1 MSSPTKEE
9 LILSEE
15 LQQYL
20 INANDRDFDGDSFVL
35 FESHDGEERR
45 RKVLE
50 KLSRIVC
57 DWASEVAAMRHIS
70 FDYPQSFCTY
80 IGSQQYGMESRE
92 NDRVI
97 PSMTSNAPVPH
108 HGGVQLRLF
117 GSSRLGVINSESDID
132 LLVISPSFLTLHD
145 FFTTFCEKLMR
156 RIGNPGDIETISAIP
171 DAYTPVIKLTMDS
184 IAVDMIFASLL
195 YNQLP
200 PHIDLI
206 DLRWLRGLDDQT
218 VRSLNGARVAEW
230 ICRLVPNLS
239 TYSITLRVVK
249 HWARRRGI
257 YSSILGFLGG
267 VNFAIL
273 VGYICQLYVNA
284 CPFTLL
290 QRFFAVYVKWKWPT
304 AVIMHKFEDMQFKDS
319 GGRYLAVWN
328 PKVNPKD
335 ASHLMP
341 IITPAYPAMN
351 SAYNVSY
358 PQFRFIQEELRR
370 AYAITQKF
378 PSSPTAQLDSL
389 FESSMQDFIR
399 KYRRY
404 VQIDVSAASAIDHR
418 NWFGWVESR
427 LRVLI
432 LSLEQPPLMMC
443 HPIAN
448 CFHRHYA
455 DTTMEEVYR
464 ISSGN
469 ANNHE
474 NTGAANSPSPSAA
487 DVDAAGVRTP
497 NKAPLN
503 GLQSVTVHAS
513 SSSSSSSG
521 PTTPRKT
528 QQTIFVSSFFI
539 GLSFQTDVLYM
550 NITMT
555 VGEFLSKINAWY
567 LKKEDMDIRITVLK
581 PEELPQFVFETHS
594 KPSNS
599 KSCTPKNKTLHSGSS
614 TVIFS
619 PSTLQDRVEI
629 TSSPVSSRSSSGGR
643 ANGGRGGLAGE
654 RGGKRRGDSLEAAH
668 YDLLPHDKS
677 SSQMPPAPP
686 APVYIQQQQ
695 PFDPSAPAP
704 VPVLVPYTIVSPHSD
719 LHVATMLPSNMHP
732 SAIGNSLQ
740 NSSNTELQKAMPV
753 VGLSSSEPA
762 SPHGVGC
769 SCSECSINIV

>member
-1 MSSPTKEE
+1 MD
-9 LILSEE
+9 
-15 LQQYL
+15 
-20 INANDRDFDGDSFVL
+20 N
-35 FESHDGEERR
+35 
-45 RKVLE
+45 
-50 KLSRIVC
+50 
-57 DWASEVAAMRHIS
+57 
-70 FDYPQSFCTY
+70 
-80 IGSQQYGMESRE
+80 RE

-132 LLVISPSFLTLHD
+132 LLVIAPSFLTRHD

-156 RIGNPGDIETISAIP
+156 RIGNPGDIDAISAIP
-171 DAYTPVIKLTMDS
+171 DAYTPVIKLTMDN
-184 IAVDMIFASLL
+184 IAVDMIFASLQ

-239 TYSITLRVVK
+239 TYSMTLRIVK

-273 VGYICQLYVNA
+273 VGYVCQLYVNA

-335 ASHLMP
+335 ATHLMP

-358 PQFRFIQEELRR
+358 PQFRFIQDELRR
-370 AYAITQKF
+370 AFTITQNF
-378 PSSPTAQLDSL
+378 PSNPTAQLDSL
-389 FESSMQDFIR
+389 FESSMQDFFR
-399 KYRRY
+399 KYPRY
-404 VQIDVSAASAIDHR
+404 VQIDISAASAIDHR

-427 LRVLI
+427 LRLLI

-455 DTTMEEVYR
+455 DTTVEEFFR
-464 ISSGN
+464 SSSAG
-469 ANNHE
+469 ANSNK
-474 NTGAANSPSPSAA
+474 NTGAASDQTPSAA
-487 DVDAAGVRTP
+487 DAMSTLGATGVQTP
-497 NKAPLN
+497 SKAPLN
-503 GLQSVTVHAS
+503 GTQSVLAS
-513 SSSSSSSG
+513 STSSSG
-521 PTTPRKT
+521 PTPPGKGKS
-528 QQTIFVSSFFI
+528 IFVSSFFI
-539 GLSFQTDVLYM
+539 ALSFQKDVSYL
-550 NITMT
+550 NISMT
-555 VGEFLSKINAWY
+555 VGDFLSKINAWY
-567 LKKEDMDIRITVLK
+567 MKKEDMDIRISVLK
-581 PEELPQFVFETHS
+581 AEELPPFVFESHS

-599 KSCTPKNKTLHSGSS
+599 KSCTPKHKTLKSGSP
-614 TVIFS
+614 VLFS
-619 PSTLQDRVEI
+619 PSTLQDRVEN
-629 TSSPVSSRSSSGGR
+629 TSSPVSLRSGRGGGGG
-643 ANGGRGGLAGE
+643 ASGGRGGEFPVLKSLVGGE
-654 RGGKRRGDSLEAAH
+654 RGGKRRGDGLEN
-668 YDLLPHDKS
+668 

-686 APVYIQQQQ
+686 APVHIQQ
-695 PFDPSAPAP
+695 PFDPSVL
-704 VPVLVPYTIVSPHSD
+704 VPVPYTIVSPHPD
-719 LHVATMLPSNMHP
+719 LTIATLLPSNMLP
-732 SAIGNSLQ
+732 SPRGISSQQ
-740 NSSNTELQKAMPV
+740 NSSNKIVQFDAEMP
-753 VGLSSSEPA
+753 VGLSGSKPVSQHAAE
-762 SPHGVGC
+762 C
-769 SCSECSINIV
+769 SCSECSDIIV